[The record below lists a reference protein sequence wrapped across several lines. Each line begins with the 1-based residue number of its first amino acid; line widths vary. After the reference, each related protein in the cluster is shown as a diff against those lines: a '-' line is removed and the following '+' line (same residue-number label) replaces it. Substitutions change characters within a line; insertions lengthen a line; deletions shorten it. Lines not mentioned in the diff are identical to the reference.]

1 MQIFYLLLL
10 LLLLWNVYCT
20 YLIFKLSKYKNTLS
34 SIQDQNNS
42 SVLLG
47 LHRFNALPES
57 TGDQSFSVAILDSTK
72 SGFVLTGLYTKN
84 ITKFYAKSIKND
96 NSENLSLSPEEKLAI
111 LNATKPNTSYESKN
125 N

>member
-1 MQIFYLLLL
+1 MQVFYLLLF
-10 LLLLWNVYCT
+10 LLLLWNIYCT
-20 YLIFKLSKYKNTLS
+20 YLIFKLSKAKIIPNSLS
-34 SIQDQNNS
+34 DQNNP

-57 TGDQSFSVAILDSTK
+57 TGDQSFSVAILDNTK

-84 ITKFYAKSIKND
+84 ITKFYAKGIKND
-96 NSENLSLSPEEKLAI
+96 ISENLSLSPEEKLAI
-111 LNATKPNTSYESKN
+111 LNATKPNSSYESKN